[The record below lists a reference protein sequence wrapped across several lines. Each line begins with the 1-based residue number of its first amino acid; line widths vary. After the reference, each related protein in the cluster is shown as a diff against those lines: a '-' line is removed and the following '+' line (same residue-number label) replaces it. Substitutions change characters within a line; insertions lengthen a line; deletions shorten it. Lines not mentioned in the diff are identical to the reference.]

1 MSHASMNYQLK
12 VQQVTHC
19 RTLATL
25 NAWLLP
31 AIRCGLPELLEE
43 FAHVRRIPAK
53 VLPLE

>member
-1 MSHASMNYQLK
+1 MNYQLK
-12 VQQVTHC
+12 VQPVTHC

-31 AIRCGLPELLEE
+31 AIAICCGLPELLEE
-43 FAHVRRIPAK
+43 FAHVGRIPAK